1 MSVRV
6 EISEVRDRLVEFGAA
21 PYLLTTSPEGRP
33 HATHVVVVFDG
44 ERLECDAGRKTARNA
59 SVNAGVCLLWPP
71 CEPGGFSLL
80 IDGDATVWERDPLE
94 RLAADGQLAAYR
106 YKGFW
111 QPMDTLRDKRELEQL
126 WASGKAPWKCW

>member
-80 IDGDATVWERDPLE
+80 IDGDATVGSHGETTVLSIVPTAAVLHRNANPDGYIADCVPL
-94 RLAADGQLAAYR
+94 DGR
-106 YKGFW
+106 
-111 QPMDTLRDKRELEQL
+111 
-126 WASGKAPWKCW
+126 